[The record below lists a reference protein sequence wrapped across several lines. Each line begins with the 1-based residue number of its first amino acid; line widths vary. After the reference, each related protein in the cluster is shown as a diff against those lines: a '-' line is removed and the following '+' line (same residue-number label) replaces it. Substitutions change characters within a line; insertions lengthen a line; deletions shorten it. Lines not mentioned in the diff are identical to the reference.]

1 MTPAMAI
8 VEVPHGSPGYL
19 ELVRLRDL
27 HLRQPIGLRMS
38 EEDLAGE
45 ETQRHF
51 ALVWNEVILGGLIAN
66 PTRVD
71 TAKLRQMW
79 IDPSLRGQGCGRVLL
94 EEVERRLGAD
104 GTRLFSLNAREEA
117 TGFYRNSGYQTIGE
131 TFTEVGIPHLRMEK
145 RLSP

>member
-1 MTPAMAI
+1 MTI

-27 HLRQPIGLRMS
+27 HLRKPLGLRMS

-51 ALVWNEVILGGLIAN
+51 ALVWNDVILGGLVAN
-66 PTRVD
+66 PTQPD

-79 IDPSLRGQGCGRVLL
+79 VDPSLRGQGSGRALL
-94 EEVERRLGAD
+94 EEVERRLNAEGVQH
-104 GTRLFSLNAREEA
+104 FILNARETA
-117 TGFYRNSGYQTIGE
+117 VGFYQRSGYQVVGE

-145 RLSP
+145 RI

>member
-1 MTPAMAI
+1 MII
-8 VEVPHGSPGYL
+8 VEFDHGSDEYL

-27 HLRQPIGLRMS
+27 HLRKPLGLRMS

-51 ALVWNEVILGGLIAN
+51 ALVWNDVILGGLIAN
-66 PTRVD
+66 STRAD

-79 IDPSLRGQGCGRVLL
+79 IDPSLRGQGCGRKLL
-94 EEVERRLGAD
+94 EEVERLLTEEGICH
-104 GTRLFSLNAREEA
+104 FILNARDTA
-117 TGFYRNSGYQTIGE
+117 AGFYQTSGYQVVGA

-145 RLSP
+145 RI

>member
-1 MTPAMAI
+1 MTI
-8 VEVPHGSPGYL
+8 VEVPHSSPGYL

-27 HLRQPIGLRMS
+27 HLRKPLGLRMS

-51 ALVWNEVILGGLIAN
+51 ALLWNDVILGGLIAN
-66 PTRVD
+66 PTRAD

-79 IDPSLRGQGCGRVLL
+79 IDPSLRGQGSGRALL
-94 EEVERRLGAD
+94 DEVERRLAAEGICH
-104 GTRLFSLNAREEA
+104 FILNARESA
-117 TGFYRNSGYQTIGE
+117 VGFYQSSGYEIVGE

-145 RLSP
+145 RLPL

>member
-1 MTPAMAI
+1 MTI
-8 VEVPHGSPGYL
+8 IEFPHGSPGYL

-27 HLRQPIGLRMS
+27 HLRKPIGLRMS

-51 ALVWNEVILGGLIAN
+51 ALVWNDVILGGLVAN
-66 PTRVD
+66 PIRTD

-79 IDPSLRGQGCGRVLL
+79 IDPSLRGQGSGRALL
-94 EEVERRLGAD
+94 EEVERRLAAEGI
-104 GTRLFSLNAREEA
+104 RHFILNARETA
-117 TGFYRNSGYQTIGE
+117 VGFYQSSGYQVVGE

-145 RLSP
+145 RIQQL

>member
-8 VEVPHGSPGYL
+8 VEFAHGSAGYL

-27 HLRQPIGLRMS
+27 HLRKPIGLRMS

-66 PTRVD
+66 PTRAD

-79 IDPSLRGQGCGRVLL
+79 IDPSLRGQGRGRELL
-94 EEVERRLGAD
+94 EEVERRLASEGL
-104 GTRLFSLNAREEA
+104 RPFILNAREDA
-117 TGFYRNSGYQTIGE
+117 IGFYQNSGYQAVGGI
-131 TFTEVGIPHLRMEK
+131 FTEVGIPHLRMEK
-145 RLSP
+145 QLA

>member
-1 MTPAMAI
+1 MTI

-27 HLRQPIGLRMS
+27 HLRKPLGLRMS

-51 ALVWNEVILGGLIAN
+51 ALIWNDVILGGVVAN
-66 PTRVD
+66 PTRTD

-79 IDPSLRGQGCGRVLL
+79 IDPSLRGQGSGRVLL
-94 EEVERRLGAD
+94 EEVEMRLATEGI
-104 GTRLFSLNAREEA
+104 RHFILNARESA
-117 TGFYRNSGYQTIGE
+117 VGFYQSSGYEVVGE

-145 RLSP
+145 RI

>member
-1 MTPAMAI
+1 MTQAMAI
-8 VEVPHGSPGYL
+8 VEIPHGSPGYL

-66 PTRVD
+66 PTLAD
-71 TAKLRQMW
+71 TVKLRQMW

-94 EEVERRLGAD
+94 EEVERRLAAEGVVH
-104 GTRLFSLNAREEA
+104 FILNARESA
-117 TGFYRNSGYQTIGE
+117 VGFYQGSDYEVLGE
-131 TFTEVGIPHLRMEK
+131 RFTEVGIPHLRMKK
-145 RLSP
+145 RLG